1 MAKLSQYSLVLKIAS
16 IAQRRDNQLSCQ
28 NGILLSMIKTVSE
41 LAVSAKV
48 LSTLARDKGA
58 ILLQVHPSS
67 GTRPRDWDRIMMTQY
82 VRERPRERLFV
93 SRKSFACQDLGY
105 ARRKGDCWGER
116 RFCQGFYDEREGP
129 VGPREVHCARKP
141 HVLTCCLGPFGTGS
155 DFP

>member
-67 GTRPRDWDRIMMTQY
+67 GTRPKGLGSNHDDTIRTRKTEGKVICKQKIIR
-82 VRERPRERLFV
+82 VPGFGICEEER
-93 SRKSFACQDLGY
+93 
-105 ARRKGDCWGER
+105 
-116 RFCQGFYDEREGP
+116 
-129 VGPREVHCARKP
+129 
-141 HVLTCCLGPFGTGS
+141 
-155 DFP
+155 